1 MLVSATYTWHNAPMV
16 TTSVGLG
23 LYMFA
28 FGHTHSIMYVW
39 LAATCLLLLQSCAC
53 QWHPC
58 LPITNTSMSS
68 AFRLFICTQVLSV
81 PCDVLLLLQLPS
93 AQARSWGAAEEWL
106 GWEDFR
112 QQLHSQPYAPM
123 LHCDSWKVRRLLAL
137 FALLP
142 LLYGRLR
149 MF

>member
-1 MLVSATYTWHNAPMV
+1 
-16 TTSVGLG
+16 
-23 LYMFA
+23 
-28 FGHTHSIMYVW
+28 
-39 LAATCLLLLQSCAC
+39 
-53 QWHPC
+53 
-58 LPITNTSMSS
+58 MSS

-123 LHCDSWKVRRLLAL
+123 LHCDSWKAISHLVFPSLRHNNRAVQAVEVVANRGSDAAASKPATSYSASLRSHAFTFCLEKIQAGPYEGCWLTVGVRVGNYAL
-137 FALLP
+137 
-142 LLYGRLR
+142 
-149 MF
+149 